1 MNRLKSFSMGI
12 MLVFITTFLTSCEA
26 IGSIF
31 KAGMWTGVI
40 VVVGIVG
47 LIIYLISRSRK

>member
-1 MNRLKSFSMGI
+1 MNRLSFLLIALFAFFS
-12 MLVFITTFLTSCEA
+12 LSLTSCEA

-40 VVVGIVG
+40 GIALVVL
-47 LIIYLISRSRK
+47 LILFFIGRARR